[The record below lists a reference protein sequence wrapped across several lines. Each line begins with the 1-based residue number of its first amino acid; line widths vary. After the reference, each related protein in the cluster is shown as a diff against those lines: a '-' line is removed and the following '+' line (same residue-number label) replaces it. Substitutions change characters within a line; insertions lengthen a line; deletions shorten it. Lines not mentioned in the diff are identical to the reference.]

1 MPLTWSQM
9 AYYIIVCVTTTHF
22 EPDQV
27 FFVLYLC
34 ISYVLFVYIFTRLFN
49 DFISMNFLIAVFF
62 PVSPFI
68 PMSPLL
74 TWEIFA
80 NLSIHCNLPIY
91 YFGQNL
97 PASPFIPPSPS
108 FFFFNWDSLHA
119 SLNSHYKAW
128 SYNKR
133 STKRLQ
139 DTENLLRKNLQLKY
153 VC

>member
-1 MPLTWSQM
+1 MALTWSQM

-68 PMSPLL
+68 PMSSFLNLGDFCQPLYSL
-74 TWEIFA
+74 HPPRFLFWPKFA
-80 NLSIHCNLPIY
+80 SLSIYSALP
-91 YFGQNL
+91 FL
-97 PASPFIPPSPS
+97 L

-119 SLNSHYKAW
+119 RLNSHYKAW
-128 SYNKR
+128 SYK
-133 STKRLQ
+133 KKHKKDYRLQ
-139 DTENLLRKNLQLKY
+139 KICLEKTY
-153 VC
+153 S

>member
-1 MPLTWSQM
+1 M

-68 PMSPLL
+68 PMSSFINLGDFCQPL
-74 TWEIFA
+74 
-80 NLSIHCNLPIY
+80 Y
-91 YFGQNL
+91 
-97 PASPFIPPSPS
+97 
-108 FFFFNWDSLHA
+108 SLHPPRF
-119 SLNSHYKAW
+119 LFWPKFVNPTILKDNFPQEQIHPFSH
-128 SYNKR
+128 
-133 STKRLQ
+133 Q
-139 DTENLLRKNLQLKY
+139 
-153 VC
+153 